1 MENSKPSTS
10 YEGSYISRQQ
20 RIDLLEKCKACNKTF
35 DDNSILKHITH
46 MDSCKAE
53 YNESELDYIRGWS
66 KKRKNIIILDY
77 YHDNKDSNYLKEQKK
92 SNNKGY
98 WERNKDSISTKRK
111 EKLLIRNGV
120 KEILVFLMQKIEIE
134 NETFVIFLETR
145 YDLFD

>member
-66 KKRKNIIILDY
+66 KKRKNYKCLFCISILT
-77 YHDNKDSNYLKEQKK
+77 LKARPCRF
-92 SNNKGY
+92 
-98 WERNKDSISTKRK
+98 W
-111 EKLLIRNGV
+111 
-120 KEILVFLMQKIEIE
+120 
-134 NETFVIFLETR
+134 
-145 YDLFD
+145 